1 MTSPSTIS
9 TSAPRWRP
17 TPIQIAGALAGV
29 ALLAIVFINGGYFV
43 TVIGFAA
50 IYGIF
55 CTGLN
60 FFMGYTGQASFG
72 QNAFAA
78 LGGYGTAILCA
89 GLGWQP
95 LLALPV
101 TMLISGAI
109 AIVVGYPTLRLRG
122 HYLAMATFALGLIT
136 YELSVEWIG
145 LTQGYMGYAGIPPLC
160 IGRYELTSDR
170 QQLIVLVVVL
180 LLGVW
185 VAQRLKDSRFGR
197 ALRAIAGSE
206 AAANALGIDIARY
219 KLAAFVVAAVYA
231 SVAGSLFAHFIGFIS
246 PEVFGLSMV
255 TLSFTMLYLGGIGTI
270 WGPIVGA
277 VIVSIL
283 PELFRGLKELQDI
296 AYAVVLILIL
306 IFFPRGL
313 AALPGMLWRRRA
325 DKAGETRPGCHEHGG
340 RHDPRASFRA
350 VVNDHD
356 RLLCVGRSPVRM
368 HSPTRGNQPP
378 EKGHFLGGIVAI
390 AVRQVSAT

>member
-9 TSAPRWRP
+9 IDTRLGVV
-17 TPIQIAGALAGV
+17 GALIGV
-29 ALLAIVFINGGYFV
+29 ALVAGVFLQGGYLV

-89 GLGWQP
+89 GLSWQP
-95 LLALPV
+95 LIALPV
-101 TMLISGAI
+101 TMVISGLI
-109 AIVVGYPTLRLRG
+109 AAAVGYPTLRLRG

-136 YELSVEWIG
+136 YELSIEWID
-145 LTQGYMGYAGIPPLC
+145 LTHGYMGYAGIPPLG
-160 IGRYELTSDR
+160 IGTYELSSDR
-170 QQLIVLVVVL
+170 QQLLALVAVL

-185 VAQRLKDSRFGR
+185 IANRLRDSRFGR
-197 ALRAIAGSE
+197 ALRGIAGSE

-219 KLAAFVVAAVYA
+219 KLAAFVIAAVYA

-255 TLSFTMLYLGGIGTI
+255 TASFTMLYLGGIGTI
-270 WGPIVGA
+270 WGPIIGA
-277 VIVSIL
+277 VVVSIL
-283 PELFRGLKELQDI
+283 PEAIRHIAAMVPNAPSNLKDFQEIL
-296 AYAVVLILIL
+296 YAVLLILIL
-306 IFFPRGL
+306 IFFPKGL
-313 AALPGMLWRRRA
+313 AALPGMIARWR
-325 DKAGETRPGCHEHGG
+325 ETK
-340 RHDPRASFRA
+340 S
-350 VVNDHD
+350 
-356 RLLCVGRSPVRM
+356 
-368 HSPTRGNQPP
+368 
-378 EKGHFLGGIVAI
+378 EKGA
-390 AVRQVSAT
+390 

>member
-1 MTSPSTIS
+1 MTSRNIIYTRRW
-9 TSAPRWRP
+9 SAVE
-17 TPIQIAGALAGV
+17 TGGALAGL
-29 ALLAIVFINGGYFV
+29 ALLAIVFVHGGYFV
-43 TVIGFAA
+43 TVVGFAA

-89 GLGWQP
+89 GEGWQP
-95 LLALPV
+95 VVALPV
-101 TMLISGAI
+101 TVLISGVI
-109 AIVVGYPTLRLRG
+109 AVVIGYPTLRLRG

-145 LTQGYMGYAGIPPLC
+145 LTQGYMGYGGIPPLG
-160 IGRYELTSDR
+160 IGRYELASDR
-170 QQLIVLVVVL
+170 QQLVVLVLVL
-180 LLGVW
+180 LFGVW
-185 VAQRLKDSRFGR
+185 IAQRLKDSRFGR

-231 SVAGSLFAHFIGFIS
+231 SIAGSLFAHFIGFIS

-277 VIVSIL
+277 VIVSML
-283 PELFRGLKELQDI
+283 PEAFRGLKELQDI
-296 AYAVVLILIL
+296 AYAAVLILIL
-306 IFFPRGL
+306 IFFPKGL
-313 AALPGMLWRRRA
+313 AALPGMIAHWRAR
-325 DKAGETRPGCHEHGG
+325 KGEA
-340 RHDPRASFRA
+340 AS
-350 VVNDHD
+350 
-356 RLLCVGRSPVRM
+356 
-368 HSPTRGNQPP
+368 
-378 EKGHFLGGIVAI
+378 
-390 AVRQVSAT
+390 